1 MGGNVFKDSAG
12 NILTQR
18 INRDDVPT
26 TVMWLELLT
35 GYQQLT
41 ENLLGTTGITETS
54 GDIDIAVPDYRNKDE
69 LVLKLMRWVDHYH
82 PNENKRSWIHK
93 SGISVHFKTPICGN
107 EHLGFVQT
115 DFMFGDVD
123 WLKWSLRGEVGTG
136 FKGRHRQIL
145 MASLAKARGYR
156 WSANNGVMTRD
167 TGIVLTNKPDA
178 VASYILGNGRTADDL
193 ENIDTIM
200 QCVLECDNYKSLIA
214 EAEETFNHEGFSLF
228 EKYTRK

>member
-82 PNENKRSWIHK
+82 PNENKRSWIHE
-93 SGISVHFKTPICGN
+93 SGISVH
-107 EHLGFVQT
+107 L
-115 DFMFGDVD
+115 
-123 WLKWSLRGEVGTG
+123 
-136 FKGRHRQIL
+136 
-145 MASLAKARGYR
+145 
-156 WSANNGVMTRD
+156 
-167 TGIVLTNKPDA
+167 
-178 VASYILGNGRTADDL
+178 
-193 ENIDTIM
+193 
-200 QCVLECDNYKSLIA
+200 
-214 EAEETFNHEGFSLF
+214 
-228 EKYTRK
+228 